1 MVSDVVVLVFVFCD
15 FYSIVVS
22 AALGFPGQSSFA
34 SFVVVLR
41 SDKTLVVWGFEV
53 VCISFIFLVLIKIMA
68 NLLPFPSKKIP

>member
-41 SDKTLVVWGFEV
+41 SDKTLVVWGLKLFV
-53 VCISFIFLVLIKIMA
+53 SLLSFL
-68 NLLPFPSKKIP
+68 S